1 MRRLTAAEKA
11 FYAEE
16 GYLLLPGWVSE
27 AWVDRLVA
35 TMDRF
40 VDESRSLTTSTAAI
54 LLEPTHTPAA
64 PRLRRIPQTVA
75 FDPVFEEF
83 GLRGPIVDLAED
95 LLGPDVR
102 FHHSKLNFKWSGGGE
117 EIRWHQDIQF
127 WPHSNYSPLT
137 IGVYLTDVD
146 DSMAPMGVVPKSHRG
161 PICTLRDASGA
172 WTGALCDDEIAA
184 TDLSR
189 VRWLSGPKGSVT
201 IHNCRAVHGSAA
213 NNSSRMRP
221 LLLHTYA
228 AADAIPL
235 TGIMNGVPFA
245 NVMVRGKPSAFARFG
260 DTPCPMPP
268 AWEKGEYSSIFASQK
283 LEGTIVTASMES

>member
-1 MRRLTAAEKA
+1 MARLSDAQKA

-16 GYLLLPGWVSE
+16 GYLLLP
-27 AWVDRLVA
+27 AWLAGEWLERLTA
-35 TMDRF
+35 TMERF
-40 VDESRSLTTSTAAI
+40 IDESRSLTSSSLSI
-54 LLEPTHTPAA
+54 LVEPTHTPER

-75 FDPVFEEF
+75 FDPDFEEF

-137 IGVYLTDVD
+137 IGVYLCDVD
-146 DSMAPMGVVPKSHRG
+146 DEMGPMGVLPRSHLG
-161 PICTLRDASGA
+161 PVYPLRDGSGV
-172 WTGALCDDEIAA
+172 WTGALSDEELRGV
-184 TDLSR
+184 DLGSMQ
-189 VRWLSGPKGSVT
+189 WLKGPKGSVT
-201 IHNCRAVHGSAA
+201 IHNCRSVHGSAA
-213 NNSSRMRP
+213 NTSQRMRP

-245 NVMVRGKPSAFARFG
+245 NTLVRGGVASHARFG
-260 DTPCPMPP
+260 DVPCPMPP
-268 AWEKGEYSSIFASQK
+268 AWEKGEYSSIFASQRN
-283 LEGTIVTASMES
+283 ESEREAAMGS

>member
-1 MRRLTAAEKA
+1 MRRLTAAERR
-11 FYAEE
+11 FYEDE
-16 GYLLLPGWVSE
+16 GYLLLPGWLSA
-27 AWVDRLVA
+27 AWVDRLCAV
-35 TMDRF
+35 MDRF
-40 VDESRSLTTSTAAI
+40 VEESRSLTTSSTAI
-54 LLEPTHTPAA
+54 LLEPSHTPQA

-102 FHHSKLNFKWSGGGE
+102 FHHSKLNFKWGAGGE

-137 IGVYLTDVD
+137 IGAYLTDVD
-146 DSMAPMGVVPKSHRG
+146 DAMAPMGVVPGSHKG
-161 PICTLRDASGA
+161 PISMLRDDDGR
-172 WTGALCDDEIAA
+172 WTGSLTDAEVRAA
-184 TDLSR
+184 DLKK
-189 VRWLSGPKGSVT
+189 VRWLSGPRGSVT
-201 IHNCRAVHGSAA
+201 VHNCRAVHGSAA
-213 NNSSRMRP
+213 NESPRMRP

-245 NVMVRGKPSAFARFG
+245 NTMVRGKPATCARFG
-260 DTPCPMPP
+260 DVPCPMPP
-268 AWEKGEYSSIFASQK
+268 TWEKGEYSSIFASQK
-283 LEGTIVTASMES
+283 REGSIAMASMDS